1 MKQLYLM
8 RHAKSEWDDP
18 DLDDHDRPLSPR
30 GERAAPL
37 MAGHLKSRSIQPG
50 LILCSTARRTRETLG
65 FLTPALDGVPVQ
77 FERQVYTF
85 NPDSLFD
92 RLRLLDDSLKAVM
105 VVGHNPALQDLILML
120 TEGQTVTA
128 ARTALEDKFPTAAY
142 AELDLDIGSWR
153 DLATGCGRLA
163 HFTRPRDLA

>member
-18 DLDDHDRPLSPR
+18 ELDDHDRPLSPR

-37 MAGHLKSRSIQPG
+37 IAEHLKSRAVQPG
-50 LILCSTARRTRETLG
+50 LILCSTARRTRDTLG
-65 FLTPALDGVPVQ
+65 FLAPVLDGVPVL

-92 RLRLLDDSLKAVM
+92 RLRLLEDRLKTVL

-120 TEGQTVTA
+120 TDGQAATA
-128 ARTALEDKFPTAAY
+128 ARRALEDKFPTAAY
-142 AELDLDIGSWR
+142 AELDLDIDSWR

-163 HFTRPRDLA
+163 HFMRPRDLA